1 MSTFRDRLAQSES
14 GGDYGV
20 TNSLGYT
27 GKYQFGDARLTDFR
41 NATGR
46 SFSMDEFRADP
57 ALQEAAYDWH
67 IADIDR
73 QLGQYVGTNINGT
86 PLTADALRAVAHLGG
101 VGGARRYVE
110 SGGSYN
116 PSDAY
121 GTSLSDYAG
130 KFGGPSGV
138 VTPADNQL
146 SRLAVP
152 PQAQSQQSMP
162 PQLRMSD
169 MRIDPTAFI
178 TQRPYRG

>member
-1 MSTFRDRLAQSES
+1 MATFRDRLAQSES

-20 TNSLGYT
+20 VNTLGYT
-27 GKYQFGDARLTDFR
+27 GKYQFGDARLQDFR

-57 ALQEAAYDWH
+57 ALQEAAYEWH
-67 IADIDR
+67 IGDIDR
-73 QLGQYVGTNINGT
+73 QLGKYVGTVVNGA
-86 PLTADALRAVAHLGG
+86 PLTQDALRAVAHLGG
-101 VGGARRYVE
+101 VGGARRFAE

-121 GTSLSDYAG
+121 GTSLADYAG

-146 SRLAVP
+146 SRLTVP

-162 PQLRMSD
+162 PQLRLTD
-169 MRIDPTAFI
+169 MRLNVNDFL
-178 TQRPYRG
+178 TQRPYGA